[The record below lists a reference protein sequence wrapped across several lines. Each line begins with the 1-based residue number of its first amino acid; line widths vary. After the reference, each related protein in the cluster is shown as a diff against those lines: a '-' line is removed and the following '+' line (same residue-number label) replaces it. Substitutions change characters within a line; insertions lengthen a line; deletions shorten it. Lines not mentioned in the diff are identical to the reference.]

1 MYAPH
6 PISLEDLSLRAGAP
20 TPYPAFTYVPLVPF
34 ALLPWPIVKGSVLL
48 LDCVLF
54 FLVLR
59 TLADVSQLAGFH
71 RDVWVAAALL
81 FAPFS
86 AGMDSN
92 NIVVWPWSAACW
104 RWGPITAAAI
114 PDSSTSSTFNCAEDT
129 NRFLFSCLLRLE
141 PPLASTRTGGRTGPR
156 RHRAIASPDV
166 VGSRYVDLEL
176 SAGQRPVFRADGVVT
191 AGTLGSDHEQS
202 EQLRIAHIESIDPL
216 PVSDQSLDGILCS
229 SLLE

>member
-1 MYAPH
+1 VYAPH

-156 RHRAIASPDV
+156 RHRARFSGCSGLTLRGPRTIC
-166 VGSRYVDLEL
+166 GT
-176 SAGQRPVFRADGVVT
+176 RPVFRADGVVT
-191 AGTLGSDHEQS
+191 AGTMGSDHEQS
-202 EQLRIAHIESIDPL
+202 EQLRFAHIESIDPL